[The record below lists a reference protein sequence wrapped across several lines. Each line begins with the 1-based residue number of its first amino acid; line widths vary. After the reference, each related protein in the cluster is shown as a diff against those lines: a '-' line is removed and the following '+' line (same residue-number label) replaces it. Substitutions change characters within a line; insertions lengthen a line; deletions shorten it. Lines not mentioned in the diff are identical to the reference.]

1 MDNVNS
7 LKVKLIVCLGNIGAE
22 YEQTRHNAGFWFA
35 NVVVGKFG
43 GTFLENKK
51 FFGSLATS
59 HIAGRDIFVLKPST
73 LMNLSGQSVAA
84 IANFYKIQ
92 SSEILVVHDDLDLPA
107 GGYKYKFGGGTAGH
121 KGLKSIIE
129 QLGTPNFQRFRIGID
144 HPRNK
149 NLPIDVVDYVLCRPE
164 REDLKKILS
173 AIIAL
178 SGFLEGVC
186 DGLGDKAVTISPKEK
201 SKASDQK
208 IEEGNPRSDPA

>member
-1 MDNVNS
+1 MENLNT
-7 LKVKLIVCLGNIGAE
+7 LKVKLIVGLGNIGAA
-22 YEQTRHNAGFWFA
+22 YEQTRHNAGFWF
-35 NVVVGKFG
+35 VDEIVWKFG
-43 GTFLENKK
+43 GTFAENKK

-59 HIAGRDIFVLKPST
+59 HIAGREIFVLKPST
-73 LMNLSGQSVAA
+73 LMNLSGQAVAA

-121 KGLKSIIE
+121 KGLKSIVE
-129 QLGTPNFQRFRIGID
+129 QLGTPNFQRLRIGID

-164 REDLKKILS
+164 PEDLKKIES

-178 SGFLEGVC
+178 EGFLEDVC
-186 DGLGDKAVTISPKEK
+186 DGLGDKAIKIPQKEK
-201 SKASDQK
+201 TKSSDPQ
-208 IEEGNPRSDPA
+208 IEEEKPQSDPA